1 MNFATKT
8 QSNVQQIVPLFGV
21 RDIQA
26 SLRFYADGLGFS
38 MTKDW
43 IHEGRLR
50 WCWLEL
56 GGAAIMLQEFWREGH
71 HRNVPDGKVGVGMGI
86 NFICKDAL
94 ALFRDLRLRGIEAK
108 RPFVGNAMWVT
119 EVADPDGYCLYF
131 ESPTDA
137 AEETVFSE

>member
-1 MNFATKT
+1 MSTATRVEH
-8 QSNVQQIVPLFGV
+8 NVEQAVPFFWV

-26 SLRFYADGLGFS
+26 SLRFWVDGLGFA
-38 MTKDW
+38 MTKRWVDD
-43 IHEGRLR
+43 GRLR

-56 GGAAIMLQEFWREGH
+56 GAAAVMLQEVWTDGH
-71 HRNVPDGKVGVGMGI
+71 HRNIADGAVGVGVAI

-94 ALFRDLRLRGIEAK
+94 AIYRELTARGVDAK

-119 EVADPDGYCLYF
+119 EVVDPDGYRLFF

-137 AEETVFSE
+137 PEESTYTD